1 LIHHKSFALP
11 RDLRGWGSV
20 LACAVAVLALAWAI
34 PVRFFISHGQP
45 LWLDETWTGAIA
57 AQPSFAA
64 VVRQAWL
71 DVNAPLYYGVMHL
84 WAQAF
89 GVSNA
94 ALRLPSALFGAAA
107 PLLIVFA
114 RGTGLALPL
123 RLTWAAL
130 LALWTQGIYLSGEAR
145 GYTLLLLLCTAS
157 ALAYMRLVAAPTL
170 GRAAIW
176 CGLSA
181 LAVLTHYHALI
192 LAGLQG
198 LAYLAWRRQAALR
211 TWPAALLFLPAF
223 AWLAVHLPRI
233 AEFMRP
239 GVAWYPI
246 LNERRLERA
255 LAFPLGPPSMLP
267 WLGGVLAVGVVV
279 AAGTL
284 WMIRRGRRARAQ
296 DSLAAWATFGLA
308 LVGAAAILAMGFVR
322 PSFTDRYLVPFT
334 PALLLGLTLLAGR
347 IGRGTSLL
355 LIPVAV
361 VFAWAAV
368 PFADTQVR
376 EGWRWYNWEVASRD
390 LMRGRPERLVFVW
403 DHPASPVLARDQL
416 EMIGGFFFRR
426 AGAPVEVLPL
436 VLDARSNPNPRVAEA
451 LRAPRAALIWAYD
464 RGVIGTAARRF
475 APRLDSLDPSLI
487 CRNYG
492 SGSIGVLACDRV
504 GSVKTTAKP

>member
-1 LIHHKSFALP
+1 MIHHRSFAPP
-11 RDLRGWGSV
+11 RDLRGWGSA

-34 PVRFFISHGQP
+34 PVRFFISQGQP

-57 AQPSFAA
+57 AQPNLAA
-64 VVRQAWL
+64 VLRQAWL
-71 DVNAPLYYGVMHL
+71 DVNAPLYYGFMHL

-89 GVSNA
+89 GVSNG

-114 RGTGLALPL
+114 RGTGLSAPL

-130 LALWTQGIYLSGEAR
+130 LALWTQGLYLSGEAR

-157 ALAYMRLVAAPTL
+157 ALAYMRLVAAPSL
-170 GRAAIW
+170 GRAAAW
-176 CGLSA
+176 CGLSS
-181 LAVLTHYHALI
+181 LAVLTHYHVLV

-246 LNERRLERA
+246 LNERRLWRA
-255 LAFPLGPPSMLP
+255 LAFPLGPQSMLP
-267 WLGGVLAVGVVV
+267 WLGGILGVGLIV
-279 AAGTL
+279 AAATF
-284 WMIRRGRRARAQ
+284 WMIRRRRRPPAQ
-296 DSLAAWATFGLA
+296 DSAGAWLTFALA
-308 LVGAAAILAMGFVR
+308 LAGAAAILGMGFLR

-355 LIPVAV
+355 LIPLTAL
-361 VFAWAAV
+361 FAWSAF
-368 PFADTQVR
+368 PFAETQIHR
-376 EGWRWYNWEVASRD
+376 GWRWYNWEVASRD

-426 AGAPVEVLPL
+426 AGVPVEVLPL
-436 VLDARSNPNPRVAEA
+436 VLEARSDPNTRLVEA
-451 LRAPRAALIWAYD
+451 LRPPRTALIWAYD
-464 RGVIGTAARRF
+464 RGVLGTAARGF
-475 APRLDSLDPSLI
+475 APRLDSLDASLV

-504 GSVKTTAKP
+504 GSVKTTTKP